1 MLLKGKG
8 PGGIAPAFLNL
19 GSDLDDGSS
28 PNKNASIP
36 ISTSVDSDDDGK
48 FFIAFYIGFSEIDCD
63 EERYVKNRCDYH
75 ELQSTETQFDF
86 KRTILVPI
94 LFRVNGISVVPVVEQ
109 YCKFK

>member
-36 ISTSVDSDDDGK
+36 ISTSIDSDDDGK
-48 FFIAFYIGFSEIDCD
+48 FFITFYIGRSKMHCG
-63 EERYVKNRCDYH
+63 EEGAGMGEFRKSDYH
-75 ELQSTETQFDF
+75 A
-86 KRTILVPI
+86 
-94 LFRVNGISVVPVVEQ
+94 VNAD
-109 YCKFK
+109 